1 MKIPHFAVFISCI
14 LFFTISHASPQIAA
28 EFYLKPSLIDEV
40 SARSAKINLAWANP
54 TSDTGLMGLY
64 FLKTDDGRL
73 HKVVLTKDLAVENLP
88 ALFKSDKF
96 ADLGNG
102 WRAAGINADVGQ
114 ELITQLLLPRASS
127 PKPTPLYCVIKPQVL
142 TAALNADP
150 KFAAQN
156 AKTLTGALLKEFSDI
171 ETLELR
177 GTPNIQAFRTVAII
191 KSREGSAMNMFLNQ
205 RLPGTLPQAHSLVP
219 VGRAWA
225 YGYFVYHPQAL
236 AKYLSHLSSVFGASM
251 PVSAGQLA
259 LISQNIDCAKG
270 YTSFLQIQGEKGPRA
285 FHWGS
290 WNRSNAPELMQAFY
304 VLMHPLVDAKLVEN
318 VQAFTLGE
326 APVWRLQAPAP
337 KDKVIPPPPPPPNLF
352 YSVSSGNITQASTPE
367 ALSQIVQDIEPPA
380 IDNNS
385 FSRNFGHLPTLCFQ
399 AKYKVEGLMQALFIK
414 PPEKPSNTP
423 LYAAASLG
431 EGQLALTVD
440 VPYELLKPL
449 MVFGLGTK

>member
-1 MKIPHFAVFISCI
+1 MKIPPFAVFISCV

-40 SARSAKINLAWANP
+40 SARSTKINLAWANP
-54 TSDTGLMGLY
+54 AGDTGLMCLF

-73 HKVVLTKDLAVENLP
+73 HKIILTKDLAGENLP
-88 ALFKSDKF
+88 TLFKSDHFYDIGK
-96 ADLGNG
+96 G
-102 WRAAGINADVGQ
+102 WRASQSDQVTPAFVSQ
-114 ELITQLLLPRASS
+114 TLLSRASGL
-127 PKPTPLYCVIKPQVL
+127 KPSPLYCVIQPQVL
-142 TAALNADP
+142 AAALNADP
-150 KFAAQN
+150 KFVEQN
-156 AKTLTGALLKEFSDI
+156 SKTLTGALLKEFSDI
-171 ETLELR
+171 DTLELR
-177 GTPNIQAFRTVAII
+177 GTPNVQAFRAVAII
-191 KSREGSAMNMFLNQ
+191 KSREGSPMNIFLNQ
-205 RLPGTLPQAHSLVP
+205 RLPSTLPDAHSLIP

-225 YGYFVYHPQAL
+225 YGYFCYNPQAMATYMTHL
-236 AKYLSHLSSVFGASM
+236 AGVFGASM
-251 PVSAGQLA
+251 PVSSTQLQILA
-259 LISQNIDCAKG
+259 RHVECAKG
-270 YTSFLQIQGEKGPRA
+270 YTSFLQLADEKGPRA

-290 WNRSNAPELMQAFY
+290 WNRSNATETMQAAY
-304 VLMHPLVDAKLVEN
+304 VMMHPLANAQEIEN

-326 APVWRLQAPAP
+326 APVWRLRAPSA
-337 KDKVIPPPPPPPNLF
+337 KTNVIPPPPPPPNLF
-352 YSVSSGNITQASTPE
+352 YSVAQGNITQASTPE
-367 ALSQIVQDIEPPA
+367 ALSQLVQDTEPPA